1 MIRILTLALALA
13 AAPAWAAGPGFTISG
28 ATVYGLPE
36 LEEVAP
42 LIGPE
47 CGTAGRTRIYVTFA
61 DPDGIAYAAVTLRS
75 VQVRPDVSDQA
86 ETWLWIPDYARPAR
100 GYRWRYEDTDGRL
113 QLRHTIPIAIELVP
127 GAGPIPAEIM
137 AKDGNGA
144 LKVRELALIP
154 AACR

>member
-28 ATVYGLPE
+28 ATAYGVPG
-36 LEEVAP
+36 LEEIAA
-42 LIGPE
+42 LTGPE
-47 CGTAGRTRIYVTFA
+47 CGVAGRTRIHVRFA

-75 VQVRPDVSDQA
+75 VQVRPAVSDQA

-100 GYRWRYEDTDGRL
+100 GYRWRYEEPAATRT
-113 QLRHTIPIAIELVP
+113 RHTIPIVVELVP

-137 AKDGNGA
+137 AKDGDGA
-144 LKVRELALIP
+144 LKVRTLALVP